1 MVQNLPVRQYD
12 FKLVAQEFYVRF
24 EPRFSFI
31 LAHYFA
37 IQKEMV
43 HLPHRLGEQFNTK
56 QRWWDKDK
64 SWGDGLASLSLF
76 LCRRCRKSPNR
87 RITLKGWAQ
96 LLSIRVK
103 DHILA
108 TSSTLETKL
117 VQKLAEFSPEITA

>member
-1 MVQNLPVRQYD
+1 MAHEL
-12 FKLVAQEFYVRF
+12 YVRF

-37 IQKEMV
+37 IPKEMV
-43 HLPHRLGEQFNTK
+43 DLAHRLGEQFNTK

-64 SWGDGLASLSLF
+64 SWGDGLASLPLF

-108 TSSTLETKL
+108 TSSTLGNKL
-117 VQKLAEFSPEITA
+117 G

>member
-1 MVQNLPVRQYD
+1 MVQGFYVK
-12 FKLVAQEFYVRF
+12 FKL
-24 EPRFSFI
+24 RFSFI
-31 LAHYFA
+31 LAQYFA
-37 IQKEMV
+37 IRKEMV
-43 HLPHRLGEQFNTK
+43 DLAHRLGEQFNTK

-76 LCRRCRKSPNR
+76 LCQRCRKSPNR

-117 VQKLAEFSPEITA
+117 AGFSSEIIM